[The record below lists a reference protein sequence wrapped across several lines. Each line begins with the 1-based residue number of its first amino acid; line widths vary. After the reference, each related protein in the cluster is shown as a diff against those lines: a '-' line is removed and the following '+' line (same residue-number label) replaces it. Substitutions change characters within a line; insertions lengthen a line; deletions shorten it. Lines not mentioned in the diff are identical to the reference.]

1 MESIEELRR
10 RLRKLS
16 LIWLFYPSLI
26 FLSSI
31 LTSLNTCNDFLLGL
45 RYGFYL
51 NVVSIIGFIPL
62 LGPIIYWSLV
72 YQNLRTIVYFCSTNM
87 WYLPEMF
94 GLIASISYTIISLK
108 IIHDYLKRRVEI
120 RMRRNV
126 E

>member
-31 LTSLNTCNDFLLGL
+31 LTSLSICNDVLLGL
-45 RYGFYL
+45 KYGLYL
-51 NVVSIIGFIPL
+51 NIASIIGFIPL
-62 LGPIIYWSLV
+62 LGPIIYWLLV
-72 YQNLRTIVYFCSTNM
+72 YQSLRTMVYFCSTIM

-94 GLIASISYTIISLK
+94 GLVASISYTIISLK
-108 IIHDYLKRRVEI
+108 IIHDYLKRRVEM